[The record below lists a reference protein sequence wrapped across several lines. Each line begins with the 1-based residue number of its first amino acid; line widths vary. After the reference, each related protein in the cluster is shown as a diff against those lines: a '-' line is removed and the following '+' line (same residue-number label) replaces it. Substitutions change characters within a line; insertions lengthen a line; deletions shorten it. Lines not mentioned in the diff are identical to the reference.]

1 MGVHDHVVSSSPMN
15 VLSIWEWYLLY
26 LGDFGRQ
33 STSERSI
40 SGSSSSPDATLN
52 SPLTR
57 RHHPAPGITHRRPHA
72 PLVEQSLESKVAEEQ
87 LPGRF
92 ERDFVEDDE
101 VGRGPVELMQVD
113 SRGDV
118 TVDLQGSCS
127 SKAHPTAGKYAA
139 EVSGKSSGWGR

>member
-15 VLSIWEWYLLY
+15 VLSIWGWYLLY

-33 STSERSI
+33 PTSERAI
-40 SGSSSSPDATLN
+40 SGSSSSSDATLN

-57 RHHPAPGITHRRPHA
+57 RHHPAPGITHRRLHA
-72 PLVEQSLESKVAEEQ
+72 PLVEQPLELKVAEEQ

-101 VGRGPVELMQVD
+101 VGRGPLNLC
-113 SRGDV
+113 RL
-118 TVDLQGSCS
+118 TVVGM
-127 SKAHPTAGKYAA
+127 
-139 EVSGKSSGWGR
+139 